1 MDNSGIFGRLAAGLS
16 LEERKELLDKLTLHS
31 EISRELLYKEKEY
44 SFSALS
50 EEEYY
55 HQLPW
60 YIRLKYILISFF
72 NDIPPKLAF
81 ENHQIAQ
88 VGKIINRRDPELY
101 DYRRDLLLPKL
112 QEKFVRLKS
121 AARFFYDTLN
131 QSINRDKGAFYAFLA
146 SLEMEDIHN
155 RLVSST
161 DPERLIA
168 ENPTVCE
175 KDLCQIALNN
185 LEQTLLLMTEE
196 EKSRMY
202 TDVRS
207 LNYLKALSTFPF
219 DRIILNFIPDSA
231 SGHLVCKGHF
241 VRDVLTV
248 LQNVLFSLKQVPS
261 MTLLESLFVFNLQ
274 DHTGE
279 TTPFDITLEMRHL
292 LSMAEKALMIIRDF
306 NQDVPLT
313 LILRCISRNMSLVPK
328 DIGGGEDWF
337 VAYRD
342 YWKRQVDTQLS
353 EYQRT
358 RRYTELVSTLRQFLK
373 GSALKTLHYV
383 VSQYNPDGFPLPKA
397 MELSFLMTFYSN
409 VFMPDIYPVLKTILI
424 EGEFYRL
431 ESRTQFTE
439 IYNELIILEDAILQ
453 FESHLSPEGK
463 YGKYY
468 FPLKSESASGSLK
481 RRKIQRI
488 IGEAS
493 MEAEG
498 IVTAAEQTI
507 AELIKTLEGFI
518 KKDSEG
524 NYDALVN
531 IIQISLKTP
540 NFISGI
546 GNAIGQLQQ
555 VLQFLYAIDMLE
567 SGSREERDSL
577 SYGKE

>member
-16 LEERKELLDKLTLHS
+16 LDERKELLDKLTLHS
-31 EISRELLYKEKEY
+31 EISRELLYKEKEH

-50 EEEYY
+50 KEEDY

-60 YIRLKYILISFF
+60 YIQLKYIITSFF
-72 NDIPPKLAF
+72 NGIPPKLAF
-81 ENHQIAQ
+81 ENQQIAR
-88 VGKIINRRDPELY
+88 VGKIINRRDPDLY

-112 QEKFVRLKS
+112 QEKFVSLKS

-131 QSINRDKGAFYAFLA
+131 RSINRDKGVFYAFLA
-146 SLEMEDIHN
+146 SLEMEGTHS
-155 RLVSST
+155 RLVRST
-161 DPERLIA
+161 DPERLTA
-168 ENPTVCE
+168 ENPTAQE
-175 KDLCQIALNN
+175 KERYQIALRN
-185 LEQTLLLMTEE
+185 LEQTLLLITEE

-202 TDVRS
+202 ANVRS

-219 DRIILNFIPDSA
+219 DRIILNFTPDSA
-231 SGHLVCKGHF
+231 GGRLVCKGHF
-241 VRDVLTV
+241 VKDILAV
-248 LQNVLFSLKQVPS
+248 LQDVLFSLKHVPS

-274 DHTGE
+274 EHTEE
-279 TTPFDITLEMRHL
+279 TVPFNITLEMRHL
-292 LSMAEKALMIIRDF
+292 LTIAENALMIIRDF
-306 NQDVPLT
+306 NQEVPLT
-313 LILRCISRNMSLVPK
+313 LILRCISGNMSLVPK

-353 EYQRT
+353 EHQRT
-358 RRYTELVSTLRQFLK
+358 RRYNELLSTLRQFLK
-373 GSALKTLHYV
+373 GNALKTLHYV

-397 MELSFLMTFYSN
+397 VALSFLMTFYSN

-424 EGEFYRL
+424 EGEFYRV

-439 IYNELIILEDAILQ
+439 IYNELIMLEDAILQ
-453 FESHLSPEGK
+453 FESYLSPEGK

-468 FPLKSESASGSLK
+468 FPLKSELASSPLK

-488 IGEAS
+488 IEEAS

-507 AELIKTLEGFI
+507 AELIKILERFI
-518 KKDSEG
+518 QKVSDG

-531 IIQISLKTP
+531 IMQISLKTP

-546 GNAIGQLQQ
+546 ANAIGHLQQ
-555 VLQFLYAIDMLE
+555 VLQFLDAIDMLE
-567 SGSREERDSL
+567 SGSRE
-577 SYGKE
+577 G